1 MNRQEITNFIQNEF
15 DVQGEQLWAT
25 FPDYTVFRNQRNKKW
40 FAIIMDV
47 EPDKLGL
54 EGDERI
60 DIIDVKVDDSML
72 KDILLQQVGFFPGY
86 HMNKAKWI
94 SIALDGSVSLEEIC
108 RQIDNSF
115 EATANKKL
123 RAASSK

>member
-1 MNRQEITNFIQNEF
+1 MRKQVSKYIKEKYRALPEH
-15 DVQGEQLWAT
+15 LWAK
-25 FPDYTVFRNQRNKKW
+25 FPDYEVFRHSDNRKW